1 VPFFIHWPSGGLVG
15 GEDRTNLSAH
25 LDVLPTLAE
34 LCGLKFNPS
43 LPLDGFSFAS
53 HLKNTKAK
61 PHRDHLIVQLHGGT
75 RFSQKE
81 GPWVMSCV
89 IEGKWRLLEG
99 KALYDVSKDLLQ
111 RHDIS
116 AKHPDVLAR
125 LRKLYEAFW
134 ESVSPRMTPVC
145 LDLGNPAENPTL
157 LCSQDWRLETG
168 NPPWNFAE
176 INQYKKITG
185 PWHVSVTRAGRYRF
199 TLRQFPK
206 EAGKP
211 LRAVRAKVRIAGK
224 EAEQKIARGAHSVDF
239 ELDLPKGE
247 TTLETFLYTEKN
259 EVGGAYFT
267 EVKLL

>member
-1 VPFFIHWPSGGLVG
+1 V
-15 GEDRTNLSAH
+15 DRGNLSAH

-34 LCGLKFNPS
+34 YCGLKLNPS
-43 LPLDGFSFAS
+43 IELDGFSFAG
-53 HLKNTKAK
+53 HLKNAEAK

-99 KALYDVSKDLLQ
+99 KALYDVSNDLMQ

-116 AKHPDVLAR
+116 LKHPEVVAR

-134 ESVSPRMTPVC
+134 GSVSPRMTPVY
-145 LDLGNPAENPTL
+145 LDLGNPAENPTI

-185 PWHVSVTRAGRYRF
+185 PWYVSVTRAGKYRF

-211 LRAVRAKVRIAGK
+211 LRAVRAKVKIAGE
-224 EAEQKIARGAHSVDF
+224 EAEQKIALGAHSVDL

-247 TTLETFLYTEKN
+247 TTLETFLYTENN

-267 EVKLL
+267 KVERL

>member
-1 VPFFIHWPSGGLVG
+1 MGPLLLIHL
-15 GEDRTNLSAH
+15 TNE
-25 LDVLPTLAE
+25 V
-34 LCGLKFNPS
+34 
-43 LPLDGFSFAS
+43 
-53 HLKNTKAK
+53 AK
-61 PHRDHLIVQLHGGT
+61 PHRDHLVIQLHGGT

-89 IEGKWRLLEG
+89 LEGKWRLLEG
-99 KALYDVSKDLLQ
+99 KALYDVSKDLMQ
-111 RHDIS
+111 RHNIS
-116 AKHPDVLAR
+116 EKHPAVVAR

-185 PWHVSVTRAGRYRF
+185 PWHVSVTRGGKYRF

-211 LRAVRAKVRIAGK
+211 LRAVRAK
-224 EAEQKIARGAHSVDF
+224 
-239 ELDLPKGE
+239 
-247 TTLETFLYTEKN
+247 
-259 EVGGAYFT
+259 
-267 EVKLL
+267 

>member
-1 VPFFIHWPSGGLVG
+1 
-15 GEDRTNLSAH
+15 
-25 LDVLPTLAE
+25 
-34 LCGLKFNPS
+34 
-43 LPLDGFSFAS
+43 
-53 HLKNTKAK
+53 
-61 PHRDHLIVQLHGGT
+61 
-75 RFSQKE
+75 
-81 GPWVMSCV
+81 MSCV
-89 IEGKWRLLEG
+89 LEGKWRLLEG

-111 RHDIS
+111 RHNIS
-116 AKHPDVLAR
+116 SKHPEVVAR

-176 INQYKKITG
+176 INRYKKITG
-185 PWHVSVTRAGRYRF
+185 PWHVSVTQPGRYRF

-211 LRAVRAKVRIAGK
+211 LRAVRAKVKIGGK
-224 EAEQKIARGAHSVDF
+224 EAEQKIARGAHFVDF

-267 EVKLL
+267 EVERL